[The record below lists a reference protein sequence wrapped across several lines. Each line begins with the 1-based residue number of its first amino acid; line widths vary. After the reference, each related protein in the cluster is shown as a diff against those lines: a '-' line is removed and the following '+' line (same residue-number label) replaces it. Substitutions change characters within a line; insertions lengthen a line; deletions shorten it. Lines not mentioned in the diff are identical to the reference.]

1 MSPVVYTALQIITR
15 GRDTGVTV
23 VELGRQSGYD
33 QKTCFYLVRQLTELD
48 LVYVSYAFY
57 YHLLTSVCSVKVRRG
72 GVGTHFCIHKY
83 FFSRSLSWKAIR
95 DEEIEA
101 EALNQSKSMG
111 EPDLIEN
118 EDVQGSQS
126 LTFTPIDARHLSS
139 LPLISARVVRL
150 LKASKNHIHASNNML
165 ITLVRYS
172 SFSLISNLTGF
183 SGIFKSNEDRP
194 SIFSEPDPRDDSA
207 TYN

>member
-1 MSPVVYTALQIITR
+1 MYTALQIITR

-48 LVYVSYAFY
+48 LVYVSYAFFN
-57 YHLLTSVCSVKVRRG
+57 TFITPVCSVKVRRG

-83 FFSRSLSWKAIR
+83 FFGRSLSWKAIR

-101 EALNQSKSMG
+101 ETLNLNKSMG
-111 EPDLIEN
+111 EPDLVEN

-172 SFSLISNLTGF
+172 SFSIIISNLIGF
-183 SGIFKSNEDRP
+183 PGLFKSNKDRP
-194 SIFSEPDPRDDSA
+194 SILSEPDPRDDSA
-207 TYN
+207 KYN

>member
-1 MSPVVYTALQIITR
+1 M
-15 GRDTGVTV
+15 
-23 VELGRQSGYD
+23 
-33 QKTCFYLVRQLTELD
+33 
-48 LVYVSYAFY
+48 
-57 YHLLTSVCSVKVRRG
+57 
-72 GVGTHFCIHKY
+72 
-83 FFSRSLSWKAIR
+83 SWKAIR

-101 EALNQSKSMG
+101 EALNLSKSMG
-111 EPDLIEN
+111 EPDLVEN
-118 EDVQGSQS
+118 EDVQGSQP

-172 SFSLISNLTGF
+172 LFSIISNLIIGF

-194 SIFSEPDPRDDSA
+194 SILSEPDPRDDSA

>member
-1 MSPVVYTALQIITR
+1 MFLMHFQ
-15 GRDTGVTV
+15 
-23 VELGRQSGYD
+23 
-33 QKTCFYLVRQLTELD
+33 
-48 LVYVSYAFY
+48 
-57 YHLLTSVCSVKVRRG
+57 HLLTPVCSVKVRRG

-83 FFSRSLSWKAIR
+83 FFDRNLSWKAIR

-101 EALNQSKSMG
+101 EALNLNKSMG
-111 EPDLIEN
+111 EPDLVEN
-118 EDVQGSQS
+118 EDLQGSQS

-139 LPLISARVVRL
+139 LPLISARVVKL

-172 SFSLISNLTGF
+172 SFSIISNLIGF
-183 SGIFKSNEDRP
+183 SGIFKSNKDRP
-194 SIFSEPDPRDDSA
+194 SILSEPDPRDDST